1 MNRKPVYIDSE
12 SIIKVGSMLNE
23 LKTIKPPAS
32 VIKISRSGLVKL
44 YAKQIEALI
53 ARGYSIKFI
62 ADSLSKSTNVEIS
75 AELLR
80 QQVRVKSAR
89 SIQNKVIVKM
99 GKDTKH
105 DVKQDVKSGF
115 VVPDQVTTPPKIKT
129 VTIGD

>member
-12 SIIKVGSMLNE
+12 SIIKVGSMLDE
-23 LKTIKPPAS
+23 LKTKKPPAS
-32 VIKISRSGLVKL
+32 AIKISRSGLVKL
-44 YAKQIEALI
+44 YAKQIEVLI

-89 SIQNKVIVKM
+89 AMRKKVVVKT
-99 GKDTKH
+99 GEDTKH
-105 DVKQDVKSGF
+105 DVKKDVKSGF